1 MSYIHPILVPGAKGH
16 DDPEALRA
24 VIESSYRPKP
34 KDIHHIIEN
43 LVEYSARVRRA
54 VTELN
59 DVTAS
64 LDKLEDQLDT
74 LADHVEEVLS

>member
-1 MSYIHPILVPGAKGH
+1 MSYTHPILVPGADGH

-34 KDIHHIIEN
+34 TEIHRIIEN
-43 LVEYSARVRRA
+43 IVEHSARVRR
-54 VTELN
+54 VLTELN

-64 LDKLEDQLDT
+64 LEKLEDQLDA